1 MTSDDNVQ
9 VKLVAAVYPNL
20 FQAQAKLGDL
30 LKMHKAETIEL
41 VDAAVLVRE
50 RTGKLS
56 ISDQAEL
63 TSGKGAKR
71 GALIG
76 AVIGVV
82 FPPSL
87 LASAALGAAAGA
99 ITGKV
104 TDQGFSNE
112 MLEDLTRRLEPGES
126 AILAAAEPASYEQMM
141 AAIDDYEELFERT
154 LDTDESGRLT
164 LRD

>member
-1 MTSDDNVQ
+1 MSGSDTQ

-30 LKMHKAETIEL
+30 TKMDKEGTIEL

-50 RTGKLS
+50 RSGALT
-56 ISDQAEL
+56 ISQQADL
-63 TSGKGAKR
+63 TPGKGAKR
-71 GALIG
+71 GALVG

-87 LASAALGAAAGA
+87 LAGAALGAAAGA

-104 TDQGFSNE
+104 TEQGFSHQ
-112 MLEDLTRRLEPGES
+112 MLEDLTKRLEPGES
-126 AILAAAEPASYEQMM
+126 AILAATEPASYAQML

-154 LDTDESGRLT
+154 LHTDESGALI
-164 LRD
+164 LDD

>member
-1 MTSDDNVQ
+1 MSEEDAQ

-20 FQAQAKLGDL
+20 YQAQAKLGDL
-30 LKMHKAETIEL
+30 MKLDKAGTIDL

-50 RTGKLS
+50 RTGALT
-56 ISDQAEL
+56 ISQQADL
-63 TSGKGAKR
+63 TPGKGAKR
-71 GALIG
+71 GALVG

-87 LASAALGAAAGA
+87 LAGTAVGAAAGA

-104 TDQGFSNE
+104 TDQGFSHQ
-112 MLEDLTRRLEPGES
+112 MLEDLTKRLEPGES
-126 AILAAAEPASYEQMM
+126 AILAATETASYAQLL

-154 LDTDESGRLT
+154 LDTDESGALI
-164 LRD
+164 LDE